1 MSRSLADE
9 REHRRGLILGLTL
22 AEVLLLLMFLLLLAL
37 GARLVQF
44 ERSAKMANDQLDA
57 VLASLKPLQDEL
69 SKYGAITSQ
78 SLQELVGRLKR
89 ASELETQVS
98 ELRQENAALSGQVL
112 VIKQLGADA
121 DKKLRSVM
129 PIIRR
134 ASEINPNDPAVYIKR
149 ALDVMDHLGHDTQ
162 PEQVRP
168 MSEMS
173 SSIRRASEVSPNDP
187 ASAGSGMVA
196 NRRVPARQ

>member
-1 MSRSLADE
+1 VSRSLADE

>member
-1 MSRSLADE
+1 
-9 REHRRGLILGLTL
+9 LTL